1 MKTINQLT
9 VLWCMD
15 ILIDKLNLKIKAKLE
30 FANVQFGNFG
40 MNKNYDEYFSN
51 D

>member
-15 ILIDKLNLKIKAKLE
+15 ILIDKLNLEIKAKLE
-30 FANVQFGNFG
+30 FANIQFGNLR